1 MRKLI
6 AVAILVGAFA
16 APAMAQVSDG
26 ACDPAVQPSCP
37 GAVPPTT
44 IPDVCE
50 PTQPS
55 CPGVVPS
62 ATEPNVGSDQPSD
75 PQNAQPAIDIDVP
88 SRPVSAAHD
97 WIPDAPTERRVLFFP
112 SYMPV

>member
-16 APAMAQVSDG
+16 SPAVAQVSDG
-26 ACDPAVQPSCP
+26 ACDPAIQPSCP

-44 IPDVCE
+44 IPDVCQ
-50 PTQPS
+50 PIQPS
-55 CPGVVPS
+55 CLGSVPP
-62 ATEPNVGSDQPSD
+62 AAEPDVGSDQPSD
-75 PQNAQPAIDIDVP
+75 PQNAQSAIDAP
-88 SRPVSAAHD
+88 SRPVSATYD
-97 WIPDAPTERRVLFFP
+97 WIPDAPTVWRVLFFP